1 MLKKII
7 LAIEFTILFFG
18 VPLFIFFDKNII
30 HPSSLVLP
38 VIIGLILYFRK
49 QKDFHLGDLVRLNIS
64 KQMWIRQIVVLII
77 IALFLTG
84 FVLVFEPENLFNLP
98 KGNILIWGVLMLLY
112 PVFSAYGQ
120 EIIFRKFL
128 FMRYRSLFQNRWL
141 LIFASGVTFS
151 FVHIIFFSVISII
164 FSFVAGVYLA
174 WVYSRTESV
183 LFNAILH
190 GVLGDLVFTF
200 GLGQHFWVDMMKWL

>member
-7 LAIEFTILFFG
+7 LVIEFTILFFG
-18 VPLFIFFDKNII
+18 VPLFIFFDSNII

-49 QKDFHLGDLVRLNIS
+49 QKDFHLRDLIRLDIS

-98 KGNILIWGVLMLLY
+98 KGNTLIWGVLMIFY
-112 PVFSAYGQ
+112 PVFSAFGQ

-128 FMRYRSLFQNRWL
+128 FMRYRSLFRNRWL
-141 LIFASGVTFS
+141 LIFASGVAFS
-151 FVHIIFFSVISII
+151 FVHIVYFSVISLI
-164 FSFVAGVYLA
+164 FTFIAGVYLA
-174 WVYSRTESV
+174 WVYSRTERV
-183 LFNAILH
+183 LFNSILH
-190 GVLGDLVFTF
+190 GVLGDLVFTL